1 MAKKSK
7 KKFWILLIISIVV
20 LALIGLMIFQPK
32 DHRISVTTTKVD
44 TRTITQT
51 VSALGKI
58 QPEMQVK
65 ISSQTSGEIIFLGVK
80 EGDTVKQNQLLVR
93 IKPDIVEA
101 QLKQAQATAEAAKM
115 EIGAREAEKDRAAAD
130 FKRIQDLFKKEFASK
145 KDFDAAEAA
154 FNGASSSYKAAL
166 ARYQSALAQL
176 NQVERDKDRTS
187 IFSPI
192 AGVVTTLGVE
202 LGEKVVGTGMMQGTE
217 LMQVSDLSIMN
228 ALVNVDEN
236 DIVLVSIGDTA
247 HVEIDAISDKKLR
260 GVVIEIGHSAIT
272 SQLGSQD
279 QVVNFQIKVRLIDNE
294 FRLRPGMS
302 CNVEIQTETR
312 HNVLAVP
319 LQAVT
324 VRDASLNQTSNSEM
338 KDGSEHAAGLK
349 IIRPPSVV
357 FLSKAGK
364 AVLTP
369 VKTGISDKGFIEI
382 IEGLNSGDEIISGSF
397 VAVSKELADGM
408 EIKIDTAMQR
418 KLIKK

>member
-7 KKFWILLIISIVV
+7 KKVWILLVLFIIAI
-20 LALIGLMIFQPK
+20 AIIGLMVFSPK
-32 DHRISVTTTKVD
+32 DNRISVTTSKVEK
-44 TRTITQT
+44 RTITQT
-51 VSALGKI
+51 VSAIGKI

-93 IKPDIVEA
+93 IKPDIIEA
-101 QLKQAQATAEAAKM
+101 QLQQAQASAEASKM

-130 FKRIQDLFKKEFASK
+130 FRRIQDLYKKEFVSK
-145 KDFDAAEAA
+145 KEFDAAEAA
-154 FNGASSSYKAAL
+154 FNGATSSYKAAL

-192 AGVVTTLGVE
+192 SGVVTTLGVE

-236 DIVLVSIGDTA
+236 DITMVSIGDTA
-247 HVEIDAISDKKLR
+247 YVEIDAISDKQYR
-260 GVVIEIGHSAIT
+260 GVVFEIGHSAIA

-279 QVVNFQIKVRLIDNE
+279 QVVNFQIKVRLIDTE

-302 CNVEIQTETR
+302 CNVDIKTDTR
-312 HNVLAVP
+312 HDVAAVP

-324 VRDASLNQTSNSEM
+324 VRDAGLQQNNDNSNGDNSTATNGM
-338 KDGSEHAAGLK
+338 K
-349 IIRPPSVV
+349 INRPPSVV
-357 FLSKAGK
+357 FLHKSGK
-364 AVLTP
+364 AVMTK
-369 VKTGISDKGFIEI
+369 VKTGVSDKGFIEI
-382 IEGLNSGDEIISGSF
+382 IEGLNVGDEIISGSF
-397 VAVSKELADGM
+397 VAVSKDLSDGA
-408 EIKIDTAMQR
+408 EIKVDSTLQR
-418 KLIKK
+418 RFNK